1 MSCDR
6 TAPSSYSQSGASLI
20 VVLLILMVVSILS
33 IGGIQISM
41 MAERSARSDRDQ
53 QIGWQGAEA
62 GLFDAEYDILGLP
75 AAASNRRSSLFALD
89 AVDVAKFVT
98 DCGASGQGQGLC
110 ALSGTGKP
118 AWLTV
123 DFTATGNDARAVAL
137 GTFTGRTFQ
146 SGSAGVQPAKPPRY
160 VIEPIPDPSFS
171 RTKNPTGMR
180 YVYRV
185 TSMGFGPNAD
195 TQIILQMI
203 YRN

>member
-1 MSCDR
+1 M
-6 TAPSSYSQSGASLI
+6 TTGQKKQSGASLI
-20 VVLLILMVVSILS
+20 VVLLILMIVSILGVS
-33 IGGIQISM
+33 GIQISM
-41 MAERSARSDRDQ
+41 LAERSARSDRDQ

-62 GLFDAEYDILGLP
+62 GLLDAEYDILGLP
-75 AAASNRRSSLFALD
+75 TTAANKRDAIFSLD
-89 AVDVAKFVT
+89 TVDLAQFVT
-98 DCGASGQGQGLC
+98 DCGSSGQTKGLC
-110 ALSGTGKP
+110 ALNSTGKP

-123 DFTATGNDARAVAL
+123 DFTATGNSAKTAEF
-137 GTFTGRTFQ
+137 GTFTSRTFPA
-146 SGSAGVQPAKPPRY
+146 GSAGIQPSKPPRY

-195 TQIILQMI
+195 TQIILQML